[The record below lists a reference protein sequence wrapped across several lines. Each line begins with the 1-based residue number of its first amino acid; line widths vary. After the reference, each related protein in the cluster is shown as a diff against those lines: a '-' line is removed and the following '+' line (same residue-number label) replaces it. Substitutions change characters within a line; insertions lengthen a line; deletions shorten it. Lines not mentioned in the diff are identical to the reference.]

1 MAIVA
6 KFKVSNMTAK
16 MYETVLKRLDAAGAG
31 APNGRLYPVSYGSH
45 DNLQVIDVYDSPQA
59 LENFGKTLV
68 PILQE
73 LGIKAEPDVEE
84 AYKIIKG

>member
-1 MAIVA
+1 MAIVV

-16 MYETVLKRLDAAGAG
+16 KYETVLKRLEVAGAG
-31 APNGRLYPVSYGSH
+31 APPGRLHHVSYGSQ
-45 DNLQVIDVYDSPQA
+45 DNLQVIDVFDSQQS

-73 LGIKAEPDVEE
+73 MEITAEPDVEE